1 MRGHFGAPLPLT
13 PAPGLTFC
21 DASVHTVI
29 HASEV
34 HRQSCAADPPS
45 EDDGQKPSV
54 SKHLRCAM
62 RPWQMLNFTERC
74 IQLPVRSRVAVYYA
88 DLISADYKNLKHLSD
103 VRLPALKRRCV
114 LYKVGRLYVHHYA
127 VDGLPL
133 LHARKPEGVF
143 WNIRKLWDSVSESES
158 SSCYDER
165 CASMH

>member
-21 DASVHTVI
+21 DASAHVVI

-34 HRQSCAADPPS
+34 YKQACTAAPPS
-45 EDDGQKPSV
+45 EDGGQEPSV
-54 SKHLRCAM
+54 SKRLCCAM

-74 IQLPVRSRVAVYYA
+74 IRLPVRSRVAVYYA
-88 DLISADYKNLKHLSD
+88 DLISADYKNLKHLSA
-103 VRLPALKRRCV
+103 VKLPALKRRRV
-114 LYKVGRLYVHHYA
+114 LYQVGRLYSLHYA
-127 VDGLPL
+127 VDESPL
-133 LHARKPEGVF
+133 LHARKHEDVF
-143 WNIRKLWDSVSESES
+143 WNISKLGDSVGESES